1 MNKDRLNVAMEH
13 LRRDELDAAL
23 DACRKLLDAEDRDA
37 QAWHLA
43 GTIEMRRGEPRR
55 ALEALTRARDLAPE
69 SPRIRLALGRVLAGI
84 DPDAAFVEFEAAAAG
99 TDRAEL
105 QTRVG
110 EELGNLGRVRDAEA
124 CFRRALAI
132 DAEHVPALFNLGLA
146 LTAAGRLEEAAD
158 VFARV
163 TGLRP
168 KMPNGWLQL
177 GGLLNALGR
186 YEMAEQAL
194 QRHLSLRADSA
205 HGWTWL
211 GAALQFQGRF
221 EEAERCYLR
230 ALEMAPDLADAAAN
244 LGKLKQAQDEPDA
257 AEPLFRQALAAQPDH
272 AQARSGLAAWL
283 DNEGRYREALSLV
296 ENAPASVASVL
307 APIQARVLRHLDR
320 CEEARTLLE
329 KALEQPG
336 LTVEA
341 QIQLHFSF
349 GRVLD
354 ECGEYEAAWPHAE
367 EANRQRRDGLLP
379 GVPDLDL
386 KAMERAVVALS
397 DAFSARNLQIL
408 PRAALVSE
416 RPVFVIG
423 MPRSGKSIVEQILCS
438 HPEIHGAG
446 ELTDIGDISAG
457 LETALG
463 PWPGAVVKV
472 AADQLDAAAGRY
484 LRKLTERAGEAARV
498 TDTMPFNYV
507 HLGLIE
513 LLFPAARV
521 VHCVRHPLDLMLRCY
536 FKNFAGRSLAFAF
549 DLDAIARYLENY
561 QRVMRHWRTVSSLR
575 LIEVRY
581 ETLTGDPA
589 GESRRLIDAMGL
601 DWDEQCLRFHET
613 GIATSAAATPVR
625 RPLDQREVDGWTHY
639 RDRLEPFAARV
650 GAAEYMHGPDGS

>member
-1 MNKDRLNVAMEH
+1 MSKDRLAAALQH
-13 LRRDELDAAL
+13 LQRGELDAAL
-23 DACRKLLDAEDRDA
+23 DACRKLLDADDGDA

-43 GTIEMRRGEPRR
+43 GTIEMRRGEPRLAR
-55 ALEALTRARDLAPE
+55 EALGRARELAPE
-69 SPRIRLALGRVLAGI
+69 SPRIRLAMGRCLAGI
-84 DPDAAFVEFEAAAAG
+84 DRDAAIAEFEAAAAG
-99 TDRAEL
+99 ADRADL

-110 EELGNLGRVRDAEA
+110 EELGNLGQVRNAER

-146 LTAAGRLEEAAD
+146 LTATGRREEAMD
-158 VFARV
+158 VFAHV
-163 TGLRP
+163 TDLRP

-177 GGLLNALGR
+177 GGALNALGR
-186 YEMAEQAL
+186 YEMAEQAF
-194 QRHLSLRADSA
+194 QRHLALGADSA

-211 GAALQFQGRF
+211 GAALQFQGRLD
-221 EEAERCYLR
+221 EAERCYRR
-230 ALEMAPDLADAAAN
+230 ALELAPDLADAAAN

-257 AEPLFRQALAAQPDH
+257 AEPLFRQALAVQPDH

-283 DNEGRYREALSLV
+283 DNEGRYEEALSLV
-296 ENAPASVASVL
+296 ENAPDGAAPVL
-307 APIQARVLRHLDR
+307 APIQARVLRHVDR
-320 CEEARTLLE
+320 REEARQVLE
-329 KALEQPG
+329 TTLEQPG

-341 QIQLHFSF
+341 QVQLHFSL
-349 GRVLD
+349 GRLLD
-354 ECGEYEAAWPHAE
+354 DCGEYELAWQHVE
-367 EANRQRRDGLLP
+367 DANRQRRDGLLP

-386 KAMERAVVALS
+386 KSMERAVVALS

-446 ELTDIGDISAG
+446 ELTDIGDISAE
-457 LETALG
+457 LEKALG

-484 LRKLTERAGEAARV
+484 LRRLTERAGDAARV
-498 TDTMPFNYV
+498 TDTMPFNFV

-549 DLDAIARYLENY
+549 DLDAIARYLESY
-561 QRVMRHWRTVSSLR
+561 QRVMQHWRKVSSLR
-575 LIEVRY
+575 LIEVDY
-581 ETLTGDPA
+581 ETLTGDPT
-589 GESRRLIDAMGL
+589 GEIRRLIEAMGL
-601 DWDEQCLRFHET
+601 EWDERCLRFHET

-625 RPLDQREVDGWTHY
+625 RPLDQREVGGWRHY
-639 RDRLEPFAARV
+639 RDRFEPFAERV
-650 GAAEYMHGPDGS
+650 GAVEYLHGRDGS